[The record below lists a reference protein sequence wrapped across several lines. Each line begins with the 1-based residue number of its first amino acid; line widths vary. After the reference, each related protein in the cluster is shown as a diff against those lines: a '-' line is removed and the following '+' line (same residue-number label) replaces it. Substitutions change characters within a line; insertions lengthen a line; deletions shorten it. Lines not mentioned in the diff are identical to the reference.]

1 MDPAIAYPLPL
12 NETIRK
18 YFVRITPSVGYG
30 LQQLKEVL
38 DTLSIERY
46 FICEE
51 TATRLHYHACIYT
64 KRSAE
69 SLRYQLKR
77 YIQGEVYISGR
88 DIEDQVKAVAYCMK
102 DGKWLQKNMD
112 VNTLLMAQTVTRK
125 KEAKF
130 DKALNDIID
139 DINLGTRQMVRA
151 IVQLHVK
158 HNRRIYPQH
167 IEAMV
172 RLGEAKRSRD
182 YTERLVDRIVRE
194 IEFS

>member
-1 MDPAIAYPLPL
+1 MDPFTPRDA
-12 NETIRK
+12 IRK
-18 YFVRITPSVGYG
+18 YFVRLTPTVGRG

-38 DTLSIERY
+38 ETIGIDKF

-51 TATRLHYHACIYT
+51 TAARLHYHACIYT
-64 KRSAE
+64 TKSSE

-77 YIQGEVYISGR
+77 YITGQIYISGR

-102 DGKWLQKNMD
+102 DGQWLQKNMD
-112 VNTLLMAQTVTRK
+112 VNILLMAQTVTHK

-130 DKALNDIID
+130 EKALNDIID
-139 DINLGTRQMVRA
+139 SDIEQRPMIRA

-172 RLGEAKRSRD
+172 RLGAAKRSSN
-182 YTERLVDRIVRE
+182 YIERLIDRIDRD